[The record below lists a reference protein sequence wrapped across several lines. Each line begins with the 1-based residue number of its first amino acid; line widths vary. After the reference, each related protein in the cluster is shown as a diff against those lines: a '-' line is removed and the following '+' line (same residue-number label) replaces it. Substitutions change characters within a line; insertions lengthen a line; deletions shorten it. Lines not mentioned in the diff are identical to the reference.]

1 MQHSIRPLPLRRDAD
16 TDAGQV
22 VPVTEPGREARAR
35 PLEDGRARRERMS
48 GRLDVMG
55 NDAGWYRR

>member
-1 MQHSIRPLPLRRDAD
+1 MRHSIRLLPLGRDAD
-16 TDAGQV
+16 TDGGQV
-22 VPVTEPGREARAR
+22 VAGTEPDREARAR
-35 PLEDGRARRERMS
+35 PLEDGRVRRERMS

>member
-1 MQHSIRPLPLRRDAD
+1 MQHSIRRLPLRRDAD
-16 TDAGQV
+16 TDASQI
-22 VPVTEPGREARAR
+22 VPVTEPDREASAR
-35 PLEDGRARRERMS
+35 SRDDRRVRRERMS